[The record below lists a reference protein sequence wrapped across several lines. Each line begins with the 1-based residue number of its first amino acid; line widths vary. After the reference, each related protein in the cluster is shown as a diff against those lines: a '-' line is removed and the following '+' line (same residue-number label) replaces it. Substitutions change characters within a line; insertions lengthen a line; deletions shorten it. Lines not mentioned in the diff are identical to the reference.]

1 MDRGPKQLHEEK
13 ELLAS
18 LAQGDRQAFGVL
30 YHCYAQELLTK
41 AYRKT
46 GVLEVAEDLV
56 QDLFA
61 GLWSRRE
68 QLDVQGSVGAYL
80 HGILDHKVIDY
91 YRQVCSRLKHLDR
104 LIELF
109 DQPQWTPADR
119 LAFKEQES
127 DLRACISDLP
137 KRMQDVF
144 VLSRFEQMSTDE
156 ISEKLSLSHQ
166 TIRNQISRA
175 LKIVR
180 SKMASLP
187 GIF

>member
-1 MDRGPKQLHEEK
+1 MDRGPEQLHEEK
-13 ELLAS
+13 LLLLS
-18 LAQGDRQAFGVL
+18 LAQGDRKAFAML
-30 YHCYAQELLTK
+30 YDRYARELLAK
-41 AYRKT
+41 AYKKT
-46 GVLEVAEDLV
+46 GVLEAAEDLV

-80 HGILDHKVIDY
+80 HGILDHKIIDY

-119 LAFKEQES
+119 LTLKERES
-127 DLRACISDLP
+127 DLRACISGLP

-144 VLSRFEQMSTDE
+144 VLSRFEQLSTDE

-180 SKMASLP
+180 SKMASWSV
-187 GIF
+187 IF